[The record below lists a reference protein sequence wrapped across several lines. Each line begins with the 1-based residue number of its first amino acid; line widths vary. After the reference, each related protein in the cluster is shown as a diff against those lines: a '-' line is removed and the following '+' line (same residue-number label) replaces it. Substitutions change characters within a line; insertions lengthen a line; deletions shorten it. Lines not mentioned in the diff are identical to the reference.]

1 MRNVRWCQASLLGV
15 LLATVAGCATVPLTE
30 RSQLAL
36 VSNDQLVQLGAA
48 SYQEVLQ
55 TSELSKDAEAVAMVN
70 RVGTRLAR
78 ATEDYLA
85 SLNYPVRNFAWEFN
99 LIEDDATVNAWC
111 LPGGK
116 VAVYTGLLPVA
127 ANETGLAVVMG
138 HEIAHVVANHGNERL
153 SESLL
158 VEFGGQALAA
168 AMQQRPAQTQ
178 NMFMTAYGL
187 ASQTG
192 VLLPHSRQQESEA
205 DRIGLTLMA
214 VAGYDPREAVGLWQ
228 RMAALDDGGSRAAN
242 FLSTH
247 PAPAQ
252 RIENIQAH
260 LPEALAIYRGP
271 SAGQG
276 GAVPGAPAQGG
287 FRVQGQSYR
296 KD

>member
-1 MRNVRWCQASLLGV
+1 MKRLRRGARV
-15 LLATVAGCATVPLTE
+15 LAALALVGAAAGCATVPLTE

-36 VSNDQLVQLGAA
+36 VSNDQLVQLGAT
-48 SYQEVLQ
+48 SYAEVLQ
-55 TSELSKDAEAVAMVN
+55 TSTLSNDADAVAIVK
-70 RVGTRLAR
+70 RVGTRLAQ
-78 ATEDYLA
+78 ATEDYLTG
-85 SLNYPVRNFAWEFN
+85 LNYPAQPFAWEFN
-99 LIEDDATVNAWC
+99 LIYDDDTVNAWC

-127 ANETGLAVVMG
+127 ASEAGLAVVMG
-138 HEIAHVVANHGNERL
+138 HEIAHVVANHGNERM
-153 SESLL
+153 SEALL

-228 RMAALDDGGSRAAN
+228 RMAAADEGGSRAPS

-247 PAPAQ
+247 PVPGK
-252 RIENIQAH
+252 RIENIQAY
-260 LPEALAIYRGP
+260 LPEAMAVYRGP
-271 SAGQG
+271 TLDTDA
-276 GAVPGAPAQGG
+276 APPAPVSG
-287 FRVQGQSYR
+287 FRVQGQSFR
-296 KD
+296 KE